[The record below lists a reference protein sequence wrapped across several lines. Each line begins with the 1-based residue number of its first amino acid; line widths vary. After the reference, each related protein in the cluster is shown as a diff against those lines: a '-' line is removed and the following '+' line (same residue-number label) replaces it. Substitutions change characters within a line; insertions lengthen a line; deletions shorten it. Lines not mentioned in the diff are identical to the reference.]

1 MKASRQSYID
11 QYAEYA
17 MEQMR
22 RYGIPASI
30 TLAQGIIE
38 SADGQSTLAKTANNH
53 FGVKGAYNGNYV
65 LANDDKPNEHF
76 KKYDNVGQSYED
88 HSKVLMASR
97 YQRHVGKLSP
107 DDYRGWAA
115 GIQRGGY
122 ATAKNYSS
130 TLVSVIEGA
139 NLQRFDQMVMQQM
152 RAEGRQFGVQAN
164 PLSAEQ
170 HTSTPA
176 VSQNAGYSMPVKRD
190 EFMLITSPYGSRE
203 DPINK
208 GKTQIHH
215 GIDIKTNKDNVLA
228 TENNGTVIGVD
239 HRTTTGGGKTVTV
252 EYSREDGSKTRVQ
265 YMHLSEISVKKGDV
279 VNAGHKLGVTG
290 NTGTRTTGEHLHL
303 GVINVS
309 ADNKLQWVNPAA
321 YLAEIAQKGN
331 LTIEAQHNGKDLLA
345 DYKTAGAKA
354 TNTEE
359 QTPEGWMNRL
369 LGSDDA
375 ALGINS
381 GEDKGI
387 LGNLMEMFMTLLM
400 LAMQQE
406 GCDSA
411 RAERNSFQLSRA
423 KAGSTEGQSKSKEQQ
438 MQTISDALVNRRI
451 DISSLVPNMRSA
463 AISLTDNGKAIL
475 SIHDGKQE
483 FSHELTEAER
493 NNISQVLHSDS
504 DDQAKQQRL
513 GGIVSAITYSHQA
526 ANIFKHIDAERQ
538 SQEQTLQR
546 K

>member
-1 MKASRQSYID
+1 MKASRQTYID
-11 QYAEYA
+11 NYAEYA

-38 SADGQSTLAKTANNH
+38 SADGQSTLAQTANNH

-97 YQRHVGKLSP
+97 YQRYVGNLSP

-122 ATAKNYSS
+122 ATAKNYSN

-139 NLQRFDQMVMQQM
+139 NLQRYDQMVMQQM

-170 HTSTPA
+170 SATTPSVST
-176 VSQNAGYSMPVKRD
+176 NAGFSMPVKRD
-190 EFMLITSPYGSRE
+190 EFMLITSPYGPRE

-208 GKTQIHH
+208 GTTQIHH

-228 TENNGTVIGVD
+228 TEDNGTVIGVD

-252 EYSREDGSKTRVQ
+252 EYTREDGTKTRVQ
-265 YMHLSEISVKKGDV
+265 YMHLSEIAVKKGDV
-279 VNAGHKLGVTG
+279 VNAGQKLGVTG

-321 YLAEIAQKGN
+321 YLAEVAQKGS
-331 LTIEAQHNGKDLLA
+331 LTIEAQYNGKDLLA

-359 QTPEGWMNRL
+359 QTPESWMNHL
-369 LGSDDA
+369 LSSDDA
-375 ALGINS
+375 ALGLNS
-381 GEDKGI
+381 GEDKGL

-406 GCDSA
+406 
-411 RAERNSFQLSRA
+411 
-423 KAGSTEGQSKSKEQQ
+423 SKEQQ
-438 MQTISDALVNRRI
+438 IQAVSDALVNRRI
-451 DISSLVPNMRSA
+451 DISSLVPNMQSA
-463 AISLTDNGKAIL
+463 SLAITDNGKAIL
-475 SIHDGKQE
+475 SVHDGKQE

-493 NNISQVLHSDS
+493 SNISQVLHNDS
-504 DDQAKQQRL
+504 DDQTKQQRL
-513 GGIVSAITYSHQA
+513 GGIISAITFSHQA
-526 ANIFKHIDAERQ
+526 ACNYERIDAERQ